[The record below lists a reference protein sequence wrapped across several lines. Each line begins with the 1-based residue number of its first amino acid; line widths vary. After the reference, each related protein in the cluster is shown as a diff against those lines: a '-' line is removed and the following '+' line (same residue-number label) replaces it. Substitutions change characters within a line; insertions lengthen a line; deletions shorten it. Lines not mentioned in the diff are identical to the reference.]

1 MADTDQVM
9 REDYVSFETAKLL
22 KAAGYPQCKRE
33 EQYAGSK
40 YTVDGELTH
49 APYAVHYAAPPLHR
63 AMKWLRKVHNY
74 FIQIEL
80 YSKYDNYTFEVF
92 ANTHRLI
99 CDECLV
105 YNTYEEACDNAIRYT
120 IEHYMKIKH
129 K

>member
-1 MADTDQVM
+1 MLDTDQVM

-63 AMKWLRKVHNY
+63 AMKWLRQVHNR

-105 YNTYEEACDNAIRYT
+105 YNTYEEACDGAIQYT
-120 IEHYMKIKH
+120 LKHYMD
-129 K
+129 